1 MHPHL
6 PVPSLRSPARVPTCS
21 EAPGAAA
28 LAPEAKRPR
37 GPERTGCRRTTCA
50 SRAGA
55 GGAGQVR
62 LLQPQ
67 RKPVVTRRVAGRQPS
82 PVPASRA
89 RGDTFWTAR
98 WTRSAKET
106 VPPPGRRR
114 RRRRGEPA
122 GSGEMGPLRESKKEP
137 RVQHQEKEVS
147 RSRIPRLIL
156 RPHLP
161 QQQQNKVSPASE
173 SPFSEEE
180 SREFNPSSSGRSAR
194 TISSNS
200 FCSDDTGCPS
210 SQSVSPVKT
219 PSDTGHSPIGFCPG
233 SDEDFTR
240 KKCRIGTVG
249 EGGVQSARY
258 KKESKGG
265 VIKPGSEADFSSSS
279 STGSISAPEV
289 HMSTAGNKRASFSRN
304 RGPHGRSNGASS
316 HKSGSSPPSPREK
329 DLVSILCRNPLSPNN
344 IHPSYAPSSPSSSNS
359 GSYKGSDCSPVMRR
373 SGRYMSCGENHGVKP
388 PNPEQYLTPLQQ
400 KEVTVRHLRTKLKE
414 SERRLHERES
424 EIVELKSQLTR
435 MREDWIEEECHRVEA
450 QLALKEAR
458 KEIKQL
464 KQVIETM
471 RNNLADKDKGIQ
483 KYFVDINIQNKKL
496 ESLLQSMEMA
506 HNSSLRDELCLDFSC
521 DSPEKS
527 LPPST
532 AFGKMA
538 DGLSLEEQV
547 TEEGADSELLL
558 GDSMAEGTDMLDE
571 MVTATATESGDLE
584 FVHST
589 PGPQA
594 LKALPLVSQEEG
606 SLVVEQAVQTDVV
619 PFSPAIS
626 ELLQSVLKLQDSC
639 PTSSASPDESGADSM
654 ESFPESVSALMIDLT
669 PRSPTSAILLSPVE
683 IPFSKA
689 AVEAGT
695 NRLMRELDFA
705 TYTEERL
712 DSILSLSQGGVARQ
726 YWSSSF
732 LVDLLAVAAP
742 VVPTVLWAL
751 STQRGGTDPVYNIG
765 ALLRGCCVVALHSLR
780 RTAFHIK
787 T

>member
-1 MHPHL
+1 
-6 PVPSLRSPARVPTCS
+6 
-21 EAPGAAA
+21 
-28 LAPEAKRPR
+28 
-37 GPERTGCRRTTCA
+37 
-50 SRAGA
+50 
-55 GGAGQVR
+55 
-62 LLQPQ
+62 
-67 RKPVVTRRVAGRQPS
+67 
-82 PVPASRA
+82 
-89 RGDTFWTAR
+89 
-98 WTRSAKET
+98 
-106 VPPPGRRR
+106 
-114 RRRRGEPA
+114 
-122 GSGEMGPLRESKKEP
+122 MGPLRESKEP

-742 VVPTVLWAL
+742 VVPTVLWAF

>member
-1 MHPHL
+1 
-6 PVPSLRSPARVPTCS
+6 
-21 EAPGAAA
+21 
-28 LAPEAKRPR
+28 
-37 GPERTGCRRTTCA
+37 
-50 SRAGA
+50 
-55 GGAGQVR
+55 
-62 LLQPQ
+62 
-67 RKPVVTRRVAGRQPS
+67 
-82 PVPASRA
+82 
-89 RGDTFWTAR
+89 
-98 WTRSAKET
+98 
-106 VPPPGRRR
+106 
-114 RRRRGEPA
+114 
-122 GSGEMGPLRESKKEP
+122 MGPLRESKKEQ
-137 RVQHQEKEVS
+137 RVQHQEKEIS

-249 EGGVQSARY
+249 EGSVQSARY

-289 HMSTAGNKRASFSRN
+289 HMSTAGNKRASFPRN

-329 DLVSILCRNPLSPNN
+329 DLVSILCRNPLSPSN

-424 EIVELKSQLTR
+424 EIGELKSQLSR

-521 DSPEKS
+521 DDSPAKS
-527 LPPST
+527 LPPSA
-532 AFGKMA
+532 AFDKMA

-626 ELLQSVLKLQDSC
+626 ELLQSVLRLQDSC

-654 ESFPESVSALMIDLT
+654 ESFPESISALMVDLT
-669 PRSPTSAILLSPVE
+669 PRSPNSAILLSPVE

-689 AVEAGT
+689 AMEAGT

-705 TYTEERL
+705 AYTEERL
-712 DSILSLSQGGVARQ
+712 DSILSLSQGGVVRQ

-742 VVPTVLWAL
+742 VVPTVLWAF

>member
-1 MHPHL
+1 
-6 PVPSLRSPARVPTCS
+6 
-21 EAPGAAA
+21 
-28 LAPEAKRPR
+28 
-37 GPERTGCRRTTCA
+37 
-50 SRAGA
+50 
-55 GGAGQVR
+55 
-62 LLQPQ
+62 
-67 RKPVVTRRVAGRQPS
+67 
-82 PVPASRA
+82 
-89 RGDTFWTAR
+89 
-98 WTRSAKET
+98 
-106 VPPPGRRR
+106 
-114 RRRRGEPA
+114 
-122 GSGEMGPLRESKKEP
+122 MGPLRESKEQ
-137 RVQHQEKEVS
+137 RVQHHEKEVS

-161 QQQQNKVSPASE
+161 QQPQQHSKVSPASE

-180 SREFNPSSSGRSAR
+180 SREFNLSSSGRSAR

-240 KKCRIGTVG
+240 KKCRTGTVP
-249 EGGVQSARY
+249 EGSVQSARY
-258 KKESKGG
+258 KKEPKGG
-265 VIKPGSEADFSSSS
+265 AIKPGSEADFSSSS
-279 STGSISAPEV
+279 STGSMSAPEV
-289 HMSTAGNKRASFSRN
+289 HMSTAGSKRSSFSRN

-316 HKSGSSPPSPREK
+316 HKAGSSPPSPREK
-329 DLVSILCRNPLSPNN
+329 DLVSILCRNPLSPNS

-464 KQVIETM
+464 KQVIDSM
-471 RNNLADKDKGIQ
+471 RSSLSDKDKGIQ

-506 HNSSLRDELCLDFSC
+506 HNSALRDELCPDFSC

-527 LPPST
+527 LPLSSP
-532 AFGKMA
+532 FGKMV

-547 TEEGADSELLL
+547 TEEGADTELLL
-558 GDSMAEGTDMLDE
+558 GDSMAEGADTLDE
-571 MVTATATESGDLE
+571 MATTAESGELE

-589 PGPQA
+589 PGTLA
-594 LKALPLVSQEEG
+594 LEALPLVS
-606 SLVVEQAVQTDVV
+606 LVEQAVQTDVV

-626 ELLQSVLKLQDSC
+626 ELIQSVLRLQDSC
-639 PTSSASPDESGADSM
+639 ATSSASPDASGADSVG
-654 ESFPESVSALMIDLT
+654 SFPESISALMLDLT
-669 PRSPTSAILLSPVE
+669 PTSPNSAILLSPVE
-683 IPFSKA
+683 MPLGEA
-689 AVEAGT
+689 AREVGT
-695 NRLMRELDFA
+695 NHLMSELDFA
-705 TYTEERL
+705 AHSEERL
-712 DSILSLSQGGVARQ
+712 DGVLPLSPGGAVRQ

-742 VVPTVLWAL
+742 AVPTVVWAF
-751 STQRGGTDPVYNIG
+751 STQRGGTDPLYNIG

-780 RTAFHIK
+780 RTAFHIN